1 MLQKRI
7 IPCLLLKGEGLV
19 KTRKFKNPKY
29 VGDPINAIRIFNDK
43 EVDELILLDIDATKL
58 SKEPNYKLL
67 EEIAGECFMPL
78 CYGGGINSVEQAHR
92 IFSLGIEKIC
102 IQTAALNDLS
112 IISDISS
119 RFGSQ
124 SVAVSIDIKKN
135 WLGKKKIYSSTKNKY
150 QNQNLKTFITDLINA
165 GAGEIILNSIDLD
178 GTLSGMDIDLIR
190 EVCEFTPVP
199 LVALGGLDSLNSIKE
214 ASDAGAS
221 GIAAGSFFVFH
232 GPHRAVLITYPNYSD
247 LENLLRSNND

>member
-19 KTRKFKNPKY
+19 KTRKFKKPKY

-124 SVAVSIDIKKN
+124 SVAVSIDIKRN